1 MRDDFTPSGQQRP
14 LNWQELR
21 RQEPLPAD
29 TREVPERQQLA
40 WPDLS
45 VVRYFEKRIVRK
57 RDREAMPLV
66 QMGFRP
72 PWLAGTFKPTA
83 APRLVRP
90 RLMHRSIGVDPL
102 VVWGADDRRPYDDLN
117 YPWGCVCRVIS
128 ARRGSGVLI
137 GPRHVLTA
145 SHCIDWNTAAA
156 TVEVNRFRTRV
167 SATAQAIA
175 VWSFTEITGEPGA
188 TTVDEDYAVIVL
200 DQRLGDRFGWMGVRT
215 YDSSW
220 DDEDLW
226 RNIGYPSDIAS
237 GLEPTYQ
244 RDKELDEDEWDYGS
258 GRAMTTA
265 ADVKKGQSGGPMFA
279 FWDDGPYVVAVVSA
293 EGNIFASGTENW
305 CSGGSDL
312 TSLVSQAR
320 AGDP

>member
-1 MRDDFTPSGQQRP
+1 MKDDFTRSGQPRP

-21 RQEPLPAD
+21 RREPLPAE

-57 RDREAMPLV
+57 GDREARPVV

-72 PWLAGTFKPTA
+72 PWVAGTFKPIA

-90 RLMHRSIGVDPL
+90 RVMHRNIDMDPL

-117 YPWGCVCRVIS
+117 YPWGCVCRIVS
-128 ARRGSGVLI
+128 RGQGSGVLV

-145 SHCIDWNTAAA
+145 SHCIDWTTAAA

-167 SATAQAIA
+167 SATARAIA
-175 VWSFTEITGEPGA
+175 VWSFTKITSDPDA
-188 TTVDEDYAVIVL
+188 TTVDEDYAGIVL

-215 YDSSW
+215 YDSGW
-220 DDEDLW
+220 DDEDLCATSAT
-226 RNIGYPSDIAS
+226 PATS
-237 GLEPTYQ
+237 
-244 RDKELDEDEWDYGS
+244 GS
-258 GRAMTTA
+258 GWSRLTSATRNWTRTNGTTA
-265 ADVKKGQSGGPMFA
+265 RDAQ
-279 FWDDGPYVVAVVSA
+279 
-293 EGNIFASGTENW
+293 
-305 CSGGSDL
+305 
-312 TSLVSQAR
+312 
-320 AGDP
+320 